1 MQEDLIDF
9 HKLSILTK
17 NKKIILYGVGLVAR
31 KFIQKFDN
39 TKIAYLVDN
48 NKTLW
53 STKFEGFD
61 IKPIKFLEKEKL
73 ENTIILICTTS
84 FMDVINSLKEN
95 NKIKIRYFINP
106 LLNEI
111 ARINSIENFEG
122 NILISSGLPSKK
134 ESLGGGG
141 VYKIMVKKDKWNI
154 TGNSF
159 YI

>member
-53 STKFEGFD
+53 STKLDGFD
-61 IKPIKFLEKEKL
+61 IKPIKSLEKEK
-73 ENTIILICTTS
+73 
-84 FMDVINSLKEN
+84 
-95 NKIKIRYFINP
+95 
-106 LLNEI
+106 
-111 ARINSIENFEG
+111 
-122 NILISSGLPSKK
+122 
-134 ESLGGGG
+134 
-141 VYKIMVKKDKWNI
+141 
-154 TGNSF
+154 
-159 YI
+159 